1 MKIKNIAIWLPVKD
15 IKKSSSNTNPLRIGN
30 TLNFWVENLEKEF
43 DRLKEMWII
52 SDEKIEEIPD
62 FIKYLEISDIDG
74 NKIIFVEEL

>member
-1 MKIKNIAIWLPVKD
+1 
-15 IKKSSSNTNPLRIGN
+15 
-30 TLNFWVENLEKEF
+30 
-43 DRLKEMWII
+43 MWII